1 MSNTSIIKK
10 AYYKIAKLSLFYS
23 LALTTIVVSTSFYHL
38 KSKRLKDIKSDIHLT
53 STSLTDFLIEE
64 NFYLVLKSIQNKTL
78 LQEIAIF
85 SNNCERLAS
94 TSLSIPN
101 LCRTTNTEYES
112 LKVQIN
118 STPVIFYF
126 KPNYP
131 FHIFFKENAVAFFSL
146 FLIFS
151 IFTSI
156 IFYLFLRNSL
166 LDPINRIKSDLG
178 RSEETK
184 FPVELD
190 FIAHKLVDLKNEIS
204 SFEKDR
210 VYFNLAR
217 QVVHDI
223 RNPLA
228 YLQIMSQNDHLDLK
242 SFNKKIQEIDYHI
255 TKLLRPKTKT
265 VARTSISLF
274 FNELTADLQKL
285 FGVQITL
292 TGREDLDSINLAISS
307 YELQNIFTNLAK
319 NSSEANASTININLD
334 IIDQHLQFTISD
346 NGSGID
352 DETSKQL
359 FHRNFTTKSDG
370 NGIGLN
376 SIKEFLEYHGGSFHH
391 ISSYKSGAQFIL
403 QIPFMPFNQSY
414 VIIDDDKFIRKA
426 WQMAAQRK
434 DIKLYSYPSISDF
447 LAASSIIPKDS
458 PIYVDSDLG
467 VEKGEFESAKIFN
480 IGFKSIFLS
489 TSFDDIKLSEFP
501 WLSGIASKKPPF

>member
-1 MSNTSIIKK
+1 MSKTSIMKK

-38 KSKRLKDIKSDIHLT
+38 KSKRLIDIKTDIQLT
-53 STSLTDFLIEE
+53 SSSLTDFLIEE

-101 LCRTTNTEYES
+101 LCRVTNSEYES

-126 KPNYP
+126 KLNYP
-131 FHIFFKENAVAFFSL
+131 FHIFFKENVVAFFSL

-156 IFYLFLRNSL
+156 IFYSFLRNSL

-265 VARTSISLF
+265 IARTSISLF

-285 FGVQITL
+285 FGVEIIL
-292 TGREDLDSINLAISS
+292 TGRKDLDSINLAISS
-307 YELQNIFTNLAK
+307 YDLQNIFTNLAK
-319 NSSEANASTININLD
+319 NSSEANASTISINLD
-334 IIDQHLQFTISD
+334 IVDQYLQFTM
-346 NGSGID
+346 
-352 DETSKQL
+352 
-359 FHRNFTTKSDG
+359 
-370 NGIGLN
+370 
-376 SIKEFLEYHGGSFHH
+376 SI
-391 ISSYKSGAQFIL
+391 
-403 QIPFMPFNQSY
+403 P
-414 VIIDDDKFIRKA
+414 
-426 WQMAAQRK
+426 
-434 DIKLYSYPSISDF
+434 
-447 LAASSIIPKDS
+447 
-458 PIYVDSDLG
+458 
-467 VEKGEFESAKIFN
+467 
-480 IGFKSIFLS
+480 
-489 TSFDDIKLSEFP
+489 T
-501 WLSGIASKKPPF
+501 